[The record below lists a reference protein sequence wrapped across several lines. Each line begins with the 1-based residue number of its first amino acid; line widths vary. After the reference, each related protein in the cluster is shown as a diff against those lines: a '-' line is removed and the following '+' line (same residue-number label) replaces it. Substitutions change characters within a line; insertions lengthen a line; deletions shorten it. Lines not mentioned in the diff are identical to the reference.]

1 MRTREDL
8 VTAIGCTATLLM
20 TGAWLA
26 ASFGAATGAEVK
38 TYEVNKGFE
47 GTHSTDLSGIAC
59 VPLNHGEYRCLAID
73 DESKFAQLAKI
84 ENGAIEAKAKIRLI
98 KKEDDPEPLGEKPSV
113 ACPNGEGDFAE
124 FDGEGV
130 AYAPPYFYV
139 VGSHGCS
146 RRSGKFR
153 LSSFILARI
162 RVDDSGRPVDARG
175 NVIDK
180 DDMEKVVVETTYRVS
195 DLLRRAD
202 TVREYFG
209 KSLNA
214 DKNGL
219 NIEGI
224 AVEGDRLFLGLR
236 APVDGMAYIVEGSVS
251 ALFASGH
258 KPLPPGPIPVP
269 IPVPLGNKVGIRDLA
284 LLPDN
289 RLLILAGAA
298 YQPDIPYSIFLLDL
312 TEKAPNE
319 LVPRQQDQP
328 ARAEGM
334 TVLSATPQE
343 IRVLLLFDG
352 ALDGTPQELRIPL
365 SR

>member
-1 MRTREDL
+1 
-8 VTAIGCTATLLM
+8 
-20 TGAWLA
+20 
-26 ASFGAATGAEVK
+26 
-38 TYEVNKGFE
+38 
-47 GTHSTDLSGIAC
+47 
-59 VPLNHGEYRCLAID
+59 
-73 DESKFAQLAKI
+73 
-84 ENGAIEAKAKIRLI
+84 
-98 KKEDDPEPLGEKPSV
+98 
-113 ACPNGEGDFAE
+113 
-124 FDGEGV
+124 
-130 AYAPPYFYV
+130 
-139 VGSHGCS
+139 
-146 RRSGKFR
+146 
-153 LSSFILARI
+153 
-162 RVDDSGRPVDARG
+162 
-175 NVIDK
+175 
-180 DDMEKVVVETTYRVS
+180 MEKVVVETTYRVS

-343 IRVLLLFDG
+343 IRVLLLLTG
-352 ALDGTPQELRIPL
+352 PSMAHRRSCVSL
-365 SR
+365 SRDRRSHGGRSGASPPSEAGEPKTRSVHTGDLHQIVREGGRSAEAAKGI